1 MDGGAREGGG
11 RGAMKT
17 GGSYNLFN
25 GQEHLLASLASV
37 RASLDHISLV
47 VQTVSNLGHPA
58 DPDLMDIV
66 AEALHRGLADEVI
79 GYEPDLSLPAQ
90 ANEHRKRSI
99 GLERARERG
108 VELFLTLDADEYYE
122 PAKLAA
128 ARDRIEREGHGITLA
143 RTYLH
148 IRRPI
153 WRSAEPDST
162 CVCFLVRLTPQ
173 TRLTPGATY
182 PLPIDPTRR
191 ISGSGTTAYL
201 FEPDELAM
209 LHMNL
214 VRRDGL
220 RSKLA
225 NTSSAA
231 LPGFVDA
238 VAEACAV
245 WRFGEPLRFPGKPP
259 MDIVEVPDLFGIDPL
274 FAGTS
279 ADA

>member
-1 MDGGAREGGG
+1 
-11 RGAMKT
+11 MKT

-25 GQEHLLASLASV
+25 GEEHLLASLSSV

-58 DPDLMDIV
+58 DPGLMDVV
-66 AEALHRGLADEVI
+66 ASAVRQRLADEVI
-79 GYEPDLSLPAQ
+79 VYEPDLSLPAQ

-122 PAKLAA
+122 PVRLAA
-128 ARDRIEREGHGITLA
+128 ARERIEREGHALTLA

-153 WRSAEPDST
+153 WRSAEPDTT
-162 CVCFLVRLTPQ
+162 CVCFLSRLTPH

-182 PLPIDPTRR
+182 PLPVDPTRR
-191 ISGSGTTAYL
+191 ITGSGTSAHL
-201 FEPDELAM
+201 FEPDEVAM

-238 VAEACAV
+238 VAAACAA

-259 MDIVEVPDLFGIDPL
+259 MAIVEVPDLFGIDAL
-274 FAGTS
+274 FAEP
-279 ADA
+279 APDA